1 MYLCQKKN
9 VFSMKV
15 ATRFNTEFLT
25 RQWLANLLKMQGV
38 VLTVKGII
46 FVLFNRVTV
55 KNCRDGFEF
64 NFVSYSNSLLPLIPF
79 SLTY

>member
-1 MYLCQKKN
+1 
-9 VFSMKV
+9 MKV

-25 RQWLANLLKMQGV
+25 TQWLANLLKMQGV

-55 KNCRDGFEF
+55 KNCRVL
-64 NFVSYSNSLLPLIPF
+64 NLILFHTVIPHCH
-79 SLTY
+79 

>member
-25 RQWLANLLKMQGV
+25 TQWLANLLKMQGV

-64 NFVSYSNSLLPLIPF
+64 NFVSYSNSPLPLIPF